1 MANLAD
7 LVDRAATRD
16 PDRAALIAGEELVTW
31 AGLDARVDRTAAA
44 LVHLGLA
51 PGDRVAV
58 QLGNVVDFPATFFGA
73 LRAGMVAVPVNTGY
87 TEPELAAL
95 LADSGARLLV
105 TASAAAA
112 ASARRLGI
120 DHVVVAAPSA
130 PDGVQTLT
138 DVLAEAPE
146 RPPVPT
152 TGDDDLAVLIYTSGT
167 SGRPRGAML
176 THRSLLANLDQCAQ
190 ITPSVLVPG
199 DVVLLV
205 LPLFHIYGL
214 GPGLGMLAHAGAT
227 GVLVDRFDPAGSLA
241 VMARHRV
248 TSVVGAPPMYVAW
261 ARHDDPRA
269 LAEAFADVRLA
280 LSGAAPLSAP
290 TLESFE
296 ELTSVVV
303 HEGYGLTETAPVLT
317 STLMSDVRKPLS
329 VGRAIPGV
337 TLELRDEQ
345 GESVDEDDPGE
356 IVVRG
361 PNLFSGYWPDGR
373 DGPSE
378 DGWFATGDVAYP
390 DDDGDLYLVGRRQD
404 LIIVSG
410 FNVYPAE
417 VELVLMRHPAVLEAA
432 VVATPHEYTGE
443 AVKAFVVRRPGM
455 DLHTDDVRRW
465 CARSLARFKCPTQVE
480 FVDQLPHSVV
490 GKVRTAALR
499 DRQDRAS

>member
-7 LVDRAATRD
+7 LVGRATTRD
-16 PDRAALIAGEELVTW
+16 PDRIALIAGEEVLSW
-31 AGLDARVDRTAAA
+31 AELDARVDRAAAA
-44 LVHLGLA
+44 LLRLGLV
-51 PGDRVAV
+51 PGDRVAM
-58 QLGNVVDFPATFFGA
+58 QLGNVLDFPVVFFGA
-73 LRAGMVAVPVNTGY
+73 LRAGLVAVPVNTGY
-87 TEPELAAL
+87 TEPELATL
-95 LADSGARLLV
+95 VADSGARALV
-105 TASAAAA
+105 TASVAAIG
-112 ASARRLGI
+112 SVRLRAVE
-120 DHVVVAAPSA
+120 HLVVAAPTA
-130 PDGVQTLT
+130 PDGARTLAA
-138 DVLAEAPE
+138 VLAAASE
-146 RPPVPT
+146 PPPATT
-152 TGDDDLAVLIYTSGT
+152 TGDDDLAVLSYTSGT

-176 THRSLLANLDQCAQ
+176 THRALLANLDQCAR
-190 ITPSVLVPG
+190 ITPSVLAPG

-205 LPLFHIYGL
+205 LPMFHIYGL

-227 GVLVDRFDPAGSLA
+227 GVLVDRFDPAATLE

-248 TSVVGAPPMYVAW
+248 TNVVGAPPMYVAW
-261 ARHDDPRA
+261 ARHDDRRA
-269 LAEAFADVRLA
+269 VAEAFADVRLA
-280 LSGAAPLSAP
+280 LSGAAPLPAA
-290 TLESFE
+290 TLERIE

-317 STLMSDVRKPLS
+317 STLMSEVRKPLS

-373 DGPSE
+373 GGPAE

-390 DDDGDLYLVGRRQD
+390 DDDGDLYLIGRRKD

-417 VELVLMRHPAVLEAA
+417 VELVLMRHPAVSEAA

-455 DLHTDDVRRW
+455 SLHTDDVRQW
-465 CARSLARFKCPTQVE
+465 CARSLARFKCPTQVQ
-480 FVDQLPHSVV
+480 FVDQLPHSVT

-499 DRQDRAS
+499 DAEDRAS